1 MKNYQYR
8 VVLVFF
14 IIGLIIILGM
24 GIAFSVMPEGRSNA
38 IIWITSIALIIYA
51 IGGVIITIIT
61 QKKIIDPMSRMLKSG
76 TIITEDNIKEI
87 NLDNSTNTIDFREE
101 IRRLNEQKIQ
111 TDTILEHMTDG
122 VISFDLDGNVT
133 YINHTAIQMLDL
145 KESDNTFN
153 KI

>member
-8 VVLVFF
+8 IVLVFF

-24 GIAFSVMPEGRSNA
+24 GIAFSVIPGEKSNA

-51 IGGVIITIIT
+51 IGGVAITIFT

-76 TIITEDNIKEI
+76 TIITEDDINDI
-87 NLDNSTNTIDFREE
+87 NLDNSAKTIDFREE

-111 TDTILEHMTDG
+111 TDTILEHMTRWC
-122 VISFDLDGNVT
+122 
-133 YINHTAIQMLDL
+133 Y
-145 KESDNTFN
+145 
-153 KI
+153 